1 MSNVRKISWYNSFEK
16 YMTTTVPR
24 PLILNSEADFSV
36 VVDYKPLPSLE
47 RMSLITM
54 TLLDFAHWNKNKFSS
69 NCPPL
74 LH

>member
-16 YMTTTVPR
+16 YMATTVPR

-47 RMSLITM
+47 RERH
-54 TLLDFAHWNKNKFSS
+54 F
-69 NCPPL
+69 
-74 LH
+74 